1 MSVARV
7 EQVVTEE
14 GKEVEEDVQIGTVV
28 GQVMAGDSPPPSIL
42 GSCFGSTFIPT
53 SGLIWRMMGEK

>member
-14 GKEVEEDVQIGTVV
+14 GKEVEEAAEIGAVV
-28 GQVMAGDSPPPSIL
+28 VEVVAGDSPPSIL
-42 GSCFGSTFIPT
+42 GSCFGSTLIPT
-53 SGLIWRMMGEK
+53 SVLIWRMTGEK

>member
-14 GKEVEEDVQIGTVV
+14 GKEVEEVAEIGTLVV
-28 GQVMAGDSPPPSIL
+28 EVVAGNSPPPSIL
-42 GSCFGSTFIPT
+42 GSCFGSTLIPT
-53 SGLIWRMMGEK
+53 SVLIWRMMGEK